1 MNSMDMLNGKF
12 LRMHWLRKHL
22 IYLGF
27 NVCFPS
33 TGKQEA
39 IFWEFWNV
47 NKRDTAV
54 SLLTDKEN
62 E

>member
-12 LRMHWLRKHL
+12 FRMRKHL